1 MFFRK
6 PSDHVPHVTIF
17 HTILRSMLWILFIEI
32 ALLVGILYL
41 CRINTSLEQNAVDI
55 LQIQTENR
63 QNYLQGQMLDAQ
75 DLSSLAGEINAVTQ
89 AMLDDGE
96 ISLDTLDSGSDAASP
111 LLLSIGDSLI
121 SSMRHRPVTG
131 IFVVLN
137 THDLDTRK
145 KGEPL
150 PCLYLR
156 DLDPNSSPSQRN
168 SDLMLVRAPAQ
179 VVQSLYI
186 ATDTSWTPSINYG
199 ANGSNGFLYPVFQA
213 AYHGNG
219 ELDAADYG
227 HWTSS
232 PYTLSGD
239 DHSAIAYTIPLILDD
254 GTVYGVLG
262 VEILESYLQALLPGT
277 ELQNDSSGTYLL
289 GVASNSAIGKDDL
302 TVSVISASPAANAP
316 QQSYDQTLLLKPSK
330 RGGYQSDSPLG
341 LCHAAVAP
349 LTLYNRNAPFSNE
362 QMLLIGSVP
371 VSALYAFSGYVLRF
385 LIIAVLVVLTAGLFS
400 SLVLARKLSRPISR
414 LSDEVAHA
422 RESRS
427 SIPMLSATGIIELD
441 RFSSAFTQLGR
452 EVLDTSTKFLR
463 IMDMASVELGGYE
476 LRSAPDSIYVTDNF
490 FDLLGMP
497 GVDADDLTAQSFR
510 ELLQR
515 FERSCPHSP
524 APDGAMLY
532 HIRLPSGK
540 ERYLRIETTHEDG
553 TQVGLAE
560 DATANT
566 LEKLRI
572 EHERDYDT
580 LTDLYNRRAF
590 HRICAEFFC
599 SPEKLGHAALLMFDL
614 DNLKQINDTFG
625 HDWGDEYIRRAG
637 ECFAKNAPARTV
649 CARISSDEFNALFYG
664 YNDQDT
670 LRADIRAL
678 KAALEHS
685 VVQLP
690 SGRELR
696 VSVSGGV
703 AWYPESSTNLITLR
717 KYADFA
723 MYQVKLSRKGE
734 LLEFDPEVYRT
745 SLQERRCHEEFR
757 RLINEELVTYRF
769 QPIIDAKDGS
779 VFAYEALMRV
789 DLPTLRSPMDVLRL
803 AREENCLHEVE
814 RITFFCASSAY
825 QALENAGKVV
835 PSALLF
841 INSIASQ
848 YLTPDELSEYSARYA
863 SILPRIVI
871 EITEEECLDPKA
883 LRIKQTI
890 RGSSGAFALDD
901 YGSGYSNERS
911 LLELSPNYIKIDL
924 SIIRSIDTDAN
935 KRQIV
940 SNTVSYAHQRGMKV
954 VAEGLETADE
964 VRTVLSLGVDLLQ
977 GFFLAMPQVEP
988 GGASEESL
996 AVIAEMHARAM
1007 RVKFRYLAAT
1017 SSKYRKKAHE
1027 SIAFVSLFLLSV
1039 LFRRA
1044 GASDD
1049 RAHRA
1054 VDVDGLG
1061 EVGVHARGEAFLNV
1075 LMVGVG
1081 CEGDDRDVLRRL
1093 AVELSDGGSRLQA
1106 VHHRHLHVHQDRIEL
1121 VWRGLLD
1128 PL

>member
-75 DLSSLAGEINAVTQ
+75 DLSSLAGKINAVTQ

-137 THDLDTRK
+137 THDLDTRE

-156 DLDPNSSPSQRN
+156 DLDPDSAPSQRN

-186 ATDTSWTPSINYG
+186 ATDTSWMPSINYG
-199 ANGSNGFLYPVFQA
+199 SNGSSGFLYPVFQA

-371 VSALYAFSGYVLRF
+371 VSALYAFSGDVVRL

-560 DATANT
+560 DATADT

-590 HRICAEFFC
+590 RRICAEFFC

-625 HDWGDEYIRRAG
+625 HDWGDEYIRLTG
-637 ECFAKNAPARTV
+637 ECFAKNAPAHTV
-649 CARISSDEFNALFYG
+649 CARISGDEFNALFYG

-678 KAALEHS
+678 KAALEQS

-723 MYQVKLSRKGE
+723 MYQVKHSRKGE

-757 RLINEELVTYRF
+757 RLINEELVTYHF

-789 DLPTLRSPMDVLRL
+789 DLPTLHSPADVLRL

-814 RITFFCASSAY
+814 RITFFRASSAY

-841 INSIASQ
+841 VNSIASQ

-871 EITEEECLDPKA
+871 EITEEEVLDPKA

-996 AVIAEMHARAM
+996 AVIAEMH
-1007 RVKFRYLAAT
+1007 
-1017 SSKYRKKAHE
+1017 SQSDE
-1027 SIAFVSLFLLSV
+1027 SQISIF
-1039 LFRRA
+1039 
-1044 GASDD
+1044 G
-1049 RAHRA
+1049 
-1054 VDVDGLG
+1054 
-1061 EVGVHARGEAFLNV
+1061 
-1075 LMVGVG
+1075 
-1081 CEGDDRDVLRRL
+1081 GDK
-1093 AVELSDGGSRLQA
+1093 Q
-1106 VHHRHLHVHQDRIEL
+1106 
-1121 VWRGLLD
+1121 
-1128 PL
+1128 

>member
-6 PSDHVPHVTIF
+6 PSDHAPHVTIF

-63 QNYLQGQMLDAQ
+63 QNYLQSQMLDAQ
-75 DLSSLAGEINAVTQ
+75 DLSSLAGKINAVTQ

-96 ISLDTLDSGSDAASP
+96 ISLDTLDSGSDTASP

-156 DLDPNSSPSQRN
+156 DLDPDSSPSQRN

-199 ANGSNGFLYPVFQA
+199 ANGSSGFLYPVFQA

-277 ELQNDSSGTYLL
+277 ELQSGSSGTYLL

-371 VSALYAFSGYVLRF
+371 VSALYAFSGDVVRL

-427 SIPMLSATGIIELD
+427 SIPTLSATGIIELD

-476 LRSAPDSIYVTDNF
+476 LRSTPDSIYVTDNF

-515 FERSCPHSP
+515 FERSCPHFP
-524 APDGAMLY
+524 APGGAMLY

-560 DATANT
+560 DVTANT

-625 HDWGDEYIRRAG
+625 HDWGDEYIRRTG

-649 CARISSDEFNALFYG
+649 CARISGDEFSALFYG

-670 LRADIRAL
+670 LRADICAL
-678 KAALEHS
+678 KAALEQS

-696 VSVSGGV
+696 VSVSGGI

-723 MYQVKLSRKGE
+723 MYQVKHSRKGE

-745 SLQERRCHEEFR
+745 NLQERLCHEEFR
-757 RLINEELVTYRF
+757 RLINEELISYHF

-789 DLPTLRSPMDVLRL
+789 DLPTLHSPADVLRL

-841 INSIASQ
+841 VNSIASQ

-871 EITEEECLDPKA
+871 EITEEEVLDPKA

-890 RGSSGAFALDD
+890 PGSSGAFALDD

-924 SIIRSIDTDAN
+924 SIIRDIDTDAN

-988 GGASEESL
+988 DGASEESL
-996 AVIAEMHARAM
+996 AVIAEMH
-1007 RVKFRYLAAT
+1007 
-1017 SSKYRKKAHE
+1017 SQSDE
-1027 SIAFVSLFLLSV
+1027 SQISIF
-1039 LFRRA
+1039 
-1044 GASDD
+1044 G
-1049 RAHRA
+1049 
-1054 VDVDGLG
+1054 
-1061 EVGVHARGEAFLNV
+1061 
-1075 LMVGVG
+1075 
-1081 CEGDDRDVLRRL
+1081 GDK
-1093 AVELSDGGSRLQA
+1093 Q
-1106 VHHRHLHVHQDRIEL
+1106 
-1121 VWRGLLD
+1121 
-1128 PL
+1128 

>member
-75 DLSSLAGEINAVTQ
+75 DLSSLAGKINAVTQ

-137 THDLDTRK
+137 THDLDTRE

-156 DLDPNSSPSQRN
+156 DLDPDSAPSQRN

-199 ANGSNGFLYPVFQA
+199 SNGSSGFLYPVFQA

-497 GVDADDLTAQSFR
+497 GVDADALTAQSFR

-540 ERYLRIETTHEDG
+540 DRYLRIETTHENG
-553 TQVGLAE
+553 AQVGLAE
-560 DATANT
+560 DVTANT

-625 HDWGDEYIRRAG
+625 HDWGDEYIRRTG

-649 CARISSDEFNALFYG
+649 CARISGDEFNALFYG

-670 LRADIRAL
+670 LRADICAL
-678 KAALEHS
+678 KAALEQS

-696 VSVSGGV
+696 VSVSGGI

-723 MYQVKLSRKGE
+723 MYQVKHSRKGE

-769 QPIIDAKDGS
+769 QPIIDAKDGC

-789 DLPTLRSPMDVLRL
+789 DLPMLRSPTDVLRL

-841 INSIASQ
+841 VNSIASQ

-996 AVIAEMHARAM
+996 AVIAEMHSQSDESQISM
-1007 RVKFRYLAAT
+1007 FGGD
-1017 SSKYRKKAHE
+1017 KK
-1027 SIAFVSLFLLSV
+1027 
-1039 LFRRA
+1039 
-1044 GASDD
+1044 
-1049 RAHRA
+1049 
-1054 VDVDGLG
+1054 
-1061 EVGVHARGEAFLNV
+1061 
-1075 LMVGVG
+1075 
-1081 CEGDDRDVLRRL
+1081 
-1093 AVELSDGGSRLQA
+1093 
-1106 VHHRHLHVHQDRIEL
+1106 
-1121 VWRGLLD
+1121 
-1128 PL
+1128 

>member
-75 DLSSLAGEINAVTQ
+75 DLSSLAGKINAVTQ

-137 THDLDTRK
+137 THDLDTRE

-156 DLDPNSSPSQRN
+156 DLDPNSAPSQRN

-199 ANGSNGFLYPVFQA
+199 ANGSSGFLYPVFQA

-371 VSALYAFSGYVLRF
+371 VSALYAFSGDVVRL

-560 DATANT
+560 DVTANT

-590 HRICAEFFC
+590 RRICAEFFC

-625 HDWGDEYIRRAG
+625 HDWGDEYIRLTG

-649 CARISSDEFNALFYG
+649 CARISGDEFNALFYG

-670 LRADIRAL
+670 LRADICAL
-678 KAALEHS
+678 KAALEQS

-723 MYQVKLSRKGE
+723 MYQVKHSRKGE

-745 SLQERRCHEEFR
+745 DLQERRCHEEFR
-757 RLINEELVTYRF
+757 RLINEELVTYHF

-789 DLPTLRSPMDVLRL
+789 DLPTLHSPADVLRL

-814 RITFFCASSAY
+814 RITFFRASSAY
-825 QALENAGKVV
+825 QTLENAGKVV

-841 INSIASQ
+841 VNSIASQ

-871 EITEEECLDPKA
+871 EITEEEVLDPKA
-883 LRIKQTI
+883 LCIKQTI

-911 LLELSPNYIKIDL
+911 LLDLSPNYIKIDL
-924 SIIRSIDTDAN
+924 SIIRDIDTDAN

-977 GFFLAMPQVEP
+977 GFFLAMPQAEP

-996 AVIAEMHARAM
+996 AVIAEMH
-1007 RVKFRYLAAT
+1007 
-1017 SSKYRKKAHE
+1017 SQSDE
-1027 SIAFVSLFLLSV
+1027 SQISIF
-1039 LFRRA
+1039 
-1044 GASDD
+1044 G
-1049 RAHRA
+1049 
-1054 VDVDGLG
+1054 
-1061 EVGVHARGEAFLNV
+1061 
-1075 LMVGVG
+1075 
-1081 CEGDDRDVLRRL
+1081 GDK
-1093 AVELSDGGSRLQA
+1093 Q
-1106 VHHRHLHVHQDRIEL
+1106 
-1121 VWRGLLD
+1121 
-1128 PL
+1128 

>member
-75 DLSSLAGEINAVTQ
+75 DLSSLAGKINAVTQ

-96 ISLDTLDSGSDAASP
+96 ISLDTLDSGSDAASS

-137 THDLDTRK
+137 THDLDTRE

-199 ANGSNGFLYPVFQA
+199 ANGSSGFLYPVFQA

-302 TVSVISASPAANAP
+302 TVSVVSASPAANAP

-371 VSALYAFSGYVLRF
+371 VSALYAFSGYVVRL

-560 DATANT
+560 DVTANT

-590 HRICAEFFC
+590 RRICAEFFC

-625 HDWGDEYIRRAG
+625 HDWGDEYIRLTG

-649 CARISSDEFNALFYG
+649 CARISGDEFNALFYG

-670 LRADIRAL
+670 LRADICAL
-678 KAALEHS
+678 KAALEQS

-723 MYQVKLSRKGE
+723 MYQVKHSRKGE

-745 SLQERRCHEEFR
+745 DLQERRCHEEFR

-789 DLPTLRSPMDVLRL
+789 DLPTLHSPADVLRL

-814 RITFFCASSAY
+814 RITFFRASSAY
-825 QALENAGKVV
+825 QTLENAGKVV

-841 INSIASQ
+841 VNSIASQ

-871 EITEEECLDPKA
+871 EITEEEVLDPKA

-924 SIIRSIDTDAN
+924 SIIRDIDTDAN

-996 AVIAEMHARAM
+996 AVIAEM
-1007 RVKFRYLAAT
+1007 Y
-1017 SSKYRKKAHE
+1017 SQSDE
-1027 SIAFVSLFLLSV
+1027 SQISIF
-1039 LFRRA
+1039 
-1044 GASDD
+1044 G
-1049 RAHRA
+1049 
-1054 VDVDGLG
+1054 
-1061 EVGVHARGEAFLNV
+1061 
-1075 LMVGVG
+1075 
-1081 CEGDDRDVLRRL
+1081 GDK
-1093 AVELSDGGSRLQA
+1093 Q
-1106 VHHRHLHVHQDRIEL
+1106 
-1121 VWRGLLD
+1121 
-1128 PL
+1128 

>member
-41 CRINTSLEQNAVDI
+41 CRINTNLEQNAVDI

-75 DLSSLAGEINAVTQ
+75 DLSSLAGKINAVTQ

-150 PCLYLR
+150 PCLNLR

-199 ANGSNGFLYPVFQA
+199 ANGSSGFLYPVFQA

-572 EHERDYDT
+572 EHECDYDT

-625 HDWGDEYIRRAG
+625 HDWGDEYIRRTG

-649 CARISSDEFNALFYG
+649 CARISSDEFSALFYG

-696 VSVSGGV
+696 VSVSGGI

-757 RLINEELVTYRF
+757 RLINEELITYRF

-789 DLPTLRSPMDVLRL
+789 DLPTLHSPADVLRL

-996 AVIAEMHARAM
+996 AVIAEMH
-1007 RVKFRYLAAT
+1007 
-1017 SSKYRKKAHE
+1017 SKSDE
-1027 SIAFVSLFLLSV
+1027 SQISIF
-1039 LFRRA
+1039 
-1044 GASDD
+1044 G
-1049 RAHRA
+1049 
-1054 VDVDGLG
+1054 
-1061 EVGVHARGEAFLNV
+1061 
-1075 LMVGVG
+1075 
-1081 CEGDDRDVLRRL
+1081 GDK
-1093 AVELSDGGSRLQA
+1093 Q
-1106 VHHRHLHVHQDRIEL
+1106 
-1121 VWRGLLD
+1121 
-1128 PL
+1128 

>member
-41 CRINTSLEQNAVDI
+41 CRINTNLEQNAVDI

-75 DLSSLAGEINAVTQ
+75 DLSSLAGKINAVTQ

-156 DLDPNSSPSQRN
+156 VLDPNSSPSQRN

-199 ANGSNGFLYPVFQA
+199 ANGSSGFLYPVFQA

-572 EHERDYDT
+572 EHECDYDT

-625 HDWGDEYIRRAG
+625 HDWGDEYIRRTG

-649 CARISSDEFNALFYG
+649 CARISSDEFSAFFYG

-696 VSVSGGV
+696 VSVSGGI

-757 RLINEELVTYRF
+757 RLINEELISYHF

-789 DLPTLRSPMDVLRL
+789 DLPTLHSPADVLRL

-996 AVIAEMHARAM
+996 AVIAEMH
-1007 RVKFRYLAAT
+1007 
-1017 SSKYRKKAHE
+1017 SQSDE
-1027 SIAFVSLFLLSV
+1027 SQISIF
-1039 LFRRA
+1039 
-1044 GASDD
+1044 G
-1049 RAHRA
+1049 
-1054 VDVDGLG
+1054 
-1061 EVGVHARGEAFLNV
+1061 
-1075 LMVGVG
+1075 
-1081 CEGDDRDVLRRL
+1081 GDK
-1093 AVELSDGGSRLQA
+1093 Q
-1106 VHHRHLHVHQDRIEL
+1106 
-1121 VWRGLLD
+1121 
-1128 PL
+1128 

>member
-75 DLSSLAGEINAVTQ
+75 DLSSLADKINAVTQ

-121 SSMRHRPVTG
+121 SSMRHRPITG

-137 THDLDTRK
+137 THDLDTRE

-156 DLDPNSSPSQRN
+156 DLDPDSSPSQRN

-199 ANGSNGFLYPVFQA
+199 ANGSSGFLYPVFQA

-289 GVASNSAIGKDDL
+289 GVASNSSIGKDDL

-371 VSALYAFSGYVLRF
+371 VSALYAFSGDVVRL

-553 TQVGLAE
+553 AQVGLAE
-560 DATANT
+560 DVTANT

-590 HRICAEFFC
+590 RRICAEFFC

-625 HDWGDEYIRRAG
+625 HDWGDEYIRLTG

-649 CARISSDEFNALFYG
+649 CARISGDEFNALFYG

-670 LRADIRAL
+670 LRADICAL
-678 KAALEHS
+678 KAALEQS

-723 MYQVKLSRKGE
+723 MYQVKHSRKGE

-745 SLQERRCHEEFR
+745 DLQERRCHEEFR
-757 RLINEELVTYRF
+757 RLINEELVTYHF

-789 DLPTLRSPMDVLRL
+789 DLPTLHSPADVLRL

-814 RITFFCASSAY
+814 RITFFRASSAY
-825 QALENAGKVV
+825 QTLENAGKVV

-841 INSIASQ
+841 VNSIASQ

-871 EITEEECLDPKA
+871 EITEEEVLDPKA

-924 SIIRSIDTDAN
+924 SIIRDIDTDAN

-996 AVIAEMHARAM
+996 AVIAEMH
-1007 RVKFRYLAAT
+1007 
-1017 SSKYRKKAHE
+1017 SQSDE
-1027 SIAFVSLFLLSV
+1027 SQISMF
-1039 LFRRA
+1039 
-1044 GASDD
+1044 G
-1049 RAHRA
+1049 
-1054 VDVDGLG
+1054 
-1061 EVGVHARGEAFLNV
+1061 
-1075 LMVGVG
+1075 
-1081 CEGDDRDVLRRL
+1081 GDK
-1093 AVELSDGGSRLQA
+1093 Q
-1106 VHHRHLHVHQDRIEL
+1106 
-1121 VWRGLLD
+1121 
-1128 PL
+1128 

>member
-6 PSDHVPHVTIF
+6 PSDHAPHVTIF

-63 QNYLQGQMLDAQ
+63 QNYLQSQMLDAQ
-75 DLSSLAGEINAVTQ
+75 DLSSLAGKINAVTQ

-96 ISLDTLDSGSDAASP
+96 ISLDTLDSGSDTASP

-121 SSMRHRPVTG
+121 SSMRHRPITG

-137 THDLDTRK
+137 THDLDTRE

-156 DLDPNSSPSQRN
+156 DLDPDSSPSQRN

-199 ANGSNGFLYPVFQA
+199 ANGSSGFLYPVFQA

-277 ELQNDSSGTYLL
+277 ELQSGSSGTYLL

-371 VSALYAFSGYVLRF
+371 VSALYAFSGDVVRL

-427 SIPMLSATGIIELD
+427 SIPTLSATGIIELD

-476 LRSAPDSIYVTDNF
+476 LRSTPDSIYVTDNF

-515 FERSCPHSP
+515 FERSCPHFP
-524 APDGAMLY
+524 APGGAMLY

-560 DATANT
+560 DVTANT

-625 HDWGDEYIRRAG
+625 HDWGDEYIRRTG

-649 CARISSDEFNALFYG
+649 CARISGDEFSALFYG

-670 LRADIRAL
+670 LRADICAL
-678 KAALEHS
+678 KAALEQS

-696 VSVSGGV
+696 VSVSGGI

-723 MYQVKLSRKGE
+723 MYQVKHSRKGE

-745 SLQERRCHEEFR
+745 NLQERRCHEKFR
-757 RLINEELVTYRF
+757 RLINEELISYHF

-789 DLPTLRSPMDVLRL
+789 DLPTLHSPADVLRL

-841 INSIASQ
+841 VNSIASQ

-871 EITEEECLDPKA
+871 EITEEEVLDPKA

-890 RGSSGAFALDD
+890 PGSSGAFALDD

-924 SIIRSIDTDAN
+924 SIIRDIDTDAN

-988 GGASEESL
+988 DGASEESL
-996 AVIAEMHARAM
+996 AVIAEMH
-1007 RVKFRYLAAT
+1007 
-1017 SSKYRKKAHE
+1017 SQSDE
-1027 SIAFVSLFLLSV
+1027 SQISIF
-1039 LFRRA
+1039 
-1044 GASDD
+1044 G
-1049 RAHRA
+1049 
-1054 VDVDGLG
+1054 
-1061 EVGVHARGEAFLNV
+1061 
-1075 LMVGVG
+1075 
-1081 CEGDDRDVLRRL
+1081 GDK
-1093 AVELSDGGSRLQA
+1093 Q
-1106 VHHRHLHVHQDRIEL
+1106 
-1121 VWRGLLD
+1121 
-1128 PL
+1128 

>member
-75 DLSSLAGEINAVTQ
+75 DLSSLAGKINAVTQ

-96 ISLDTLDSGSDAASP
+96 ISLDTLDSGSDAASS

-137 THDLDTRK
+137 THDLDTRE

-199 ANGSNGFLYPVFQA
+199 ANGSSGFLYPVFQA

-302 TVSVISASPAANAP
+302 TVSVVSASPAANAP

-371 VSALYAFSGYVLRF
+371 VSALYAFSGYVVRL

-497 GVDADDLTAQSFR
+497 GVDADDLTVQSFR

-560 DATANT
+560 DVTANT

-572 EHERDYDT
+572 EHECDYDT

-590 HRICAEFFC
+590 RRICAEFFC

-625 HDWGDEYIRRAG
+625 HDWGDEYIRLTG

-649 CARISSDEFNALFYG
+649 CARISGDEFNALFYG

-670 LRADIRAL
+670 LRADICAL
-678 KAALEHS
+678 KAALEQS

-723 MYQVKLSRKGE
+723 MYQVKHSRKGE

-745 SLQERRCHEEFR
+745 DLQERRCHEEFR
-757 RLINEELVTYRF
+757 RLINEELVTYHF

-789 DLPTLRSPMDVLRL
+789 DLPTLHSPADVLRL

-814 RITFFCASSAY
+814 RITFFRASSAY
-825 QALENAGKVV
+825 QTLENAGKVV

-841 INSIASQ
+841 VNSIASQ

-871 EITEEECLDPKA
+871 EITEEEVLDPKA

-924 SIIRSIDTDAN
+924 SIIRDIDTDAN

-996 AVIAEMHARAM
+996 AVIAEM
-1007 RVKFRYLAAT
+1007 Y
-1017 SSKYRKKAHE
+1017 SQSDE
-1027 SIAFVSLFLLSV
+1027 SQISIF
-1039 LFRRA
+1039 
-1044 GASDD
+1044 G
-1049 RAHRA
+1049 
-1054 VDVDGLG
+1054 
-1061 EVGVHARGEAFLNV
+1061 
-1075 LMVGVG
+1075 
-1081 CEGDDRDVLRRL
+1081 GDK
-1093 AVELSDGGSRLQA
+1093 Q
-1106 VHHRHLHVHQDRIEL
+1106 
-1121 VWRGLLD
+1121 
-1128 PL
+1128 

>member
-41 CRINTSLEQNAVDI
+41 CRINTNLEQNAVDI

-75 DLSSLAGEINAVTQ
+75 DLSSLAGKINAVTQ

-96 ISLDTLDSGSDAASP
+96 ISLDTLDSGSDAASS

-137 THDLDTRK
+137 THDLDTRE

-199 ANGSNGFLYPVFQA
+199 ANGSSGFLYPVFQA

-302 TVSVISASPAANAP
+302 TVSVVSASPAANAP

-371 VSALYAFSGYVLRF
+371 VSALYAFSGYVVRL

-497 GVDADDLTAQSFR
+497 GVDADDLTVQSFR

-560 DATANT
+560 DVTANT

-590 HRICAEFFC
+590 RRICAEFFC

-625 HDWGDEYIRRAG
+625 HDWGDEYIRLTG

-649 CARISSDEFNALFYG
+649 CARISGDEFNALFYG

-670 LRADIRAL
+670 LRADICAL
-678 KAALEHS
+678 KAALEQS

-723 MYQVKLSRKGE
+723 MYQVKHSRKGE

-745 SLQERRCHEEFR
+745 DLQERRCHEEFR
-757 RLINEELVTYRF
+757 RLINEELVTYHF

-789 DLPTLRSPMDVLRL
+789 DLPTLHSPADVLRL

-814 RITFFCASSAY
+814 RITFFRASSAY
-825 QALENAGKVV
+825 QTLENAGKVV

-841 INSIASQ
+841 VNSIASQ

-871 EITEEECLDPKA
+871 EITEEEVLDPKA

-924 SIIRSIDTDAN
+924 SIIRDIDTDAN

-954 VAEGLETADE
+954 VAEGLETADK

-996 AVIAEMHARAM
+996 AVIAEM
-1007 RVKFRYLAAT
+1007 Y
-1017 SSKYRKKAHE
+1017 SQSDE
-1027 SIAFVSLFLLSV
+1027 SQISIF
-1039 LFRRA
+1039 
-1044 GASDD
+1044 G
-1049 RAHRA
+1049 
-1054 VDVDGLG
+1054 
-1061 EVGVHARGEAFLNV
+1061 
-1075 LMVGVG
+1075 
-1081 CEGDDRDVLRRL
+1081 GDK
-1093 AVELSDGGSRLQA
+1093 Q
-1106 VHHRHLHVHQDRIEL
+1106 
-1121 VWRGLLD
+1121 
-1128 PL
+1128 

>member
-75 DLSSLAGEINAVTQ
+75 DLSSLAGKINAVTQ

-96 ISLDTLDSGSDAASP
+96 ISLDTLDSGSDAASS

-137 THDLDTRK
+137 THDLDTRE

-199 ANGSNGFLYPVFQA
+199 ANGSSGFLYPVFQA

-302 TVSVISASPAANAP
+302 TVSVVSASPAANAP

-371 VSALYAFSGYVLRF
+371 VSALYAFSGYVVRL

-427 SIPMLSATGIIELD
+427 SIPMLSATDIIELD

-497 GVDADDLTAQSFR
+497 GVDADDLTVQSFR

-560 DATANT
+560 DVTANT

-590 HRICAEFFC
+590 RRICAEFFC

-625 HDWGDEYIRRAG
+625 HDWGDEYIRLTG

-649 CARISSDEFNALFYG
+649 CARISGDEFNALFYG

-670 LRADIRAL
+670 LRADICAL
-678 KAALEHS
+678 KAALEQS

-723 MYQVKLSRKGE
+723 MYQVKHSRKGE

-745 SLQERRCHEEFR
+745 DLQERRCHEEFR
-757 RLINEELVTYRF
+757 RLINEELVTYHF

-789 DLPTLRSPMDVLRL
+789 DLPTLHSPADVLRL

-814 RITFFCASSAY
+814 RITFFRASSAY
-825 QALENAGKVV
+825 QTLENAGKVV

-841 INSIASQ
+841 VNSIASQ

-871 EITEEECLDPKA
+871 EITEEEVLDPKA

-924 SIIRSIDTDAN
+924 SIIRDIDTDAN

-996 AVIAEMHARAM
+996 AVIAEM
-1007 RVKFRYLAAT
+1007 Y
-1017 SSKYRKKAHE
+1017 SQSDE
-1027 SIAFVSLFLLSV
+1027 SQISIF
-1039 LFRRA
+1039 
-1044 GASDD
+1044 G
-1049 RAHRA
+1049 
-1054 VDVDGLG
+1054 
-1061 EVGVHARGEAFLNV
+1061 
-1075 LMVGVG
+1075 
-1081 CEGDDRDVLRRL
+1081 GDK
-1093 AVELSDGGSRLQA
+1093 Q
-1106 VHHRHLHVHQDRIEL
+1106 
-1121 VWRGLLD
+1121 
-1128 PL
+1128 

>member
-41 CRINTSLEQNAVDI
+41 CRINTNLEQNAVDI

-63 QNYLQGQMLDAQ
+63 QNYLQDQMLDAQ
-75 DLSSLAGEINAVTQ
+75 DLSSLAGKINAVTQ

-137 THDLDTRK
+137 THDLDTRE

-186 ATDTSWTPSINYG
+186 ATDTSWMPLINYG
-199 ANGSNGFLYPVFQA
+199 ANGSSGFLYPVFQA

-497 GVDADDLTAQSFR
+497 GVDADALTAQSFR

-532 HIRLPSGK
+532 HICLPSGK

-560 DATANT
+560 DATADT

-572 EHERDYDT
+572 EHECDYDT

-625 HDWGDEYIRRAG
+625 HDWGDEYIRRTG
-637 ECFAKNAPARTV
+637 ECFVKNAPARTV
-649 CARISSDEFNALFYG
+649 CARISGDEFNALFYG

-685 VVQLP
+685 VVHLP

-696 VSVSGGV
+696 VSVSGGI

-723 MYQVKLSRKGE
+723 MYQVKHSRKGE

-789 DLPTLRSPMDVLRL
+789 DLPMLCSPTDVLRL

-825 QALENAGKVV
+825 HALENAGKVV

-841 INSIASQ
+841 VNSIASQ

-996 AVIAEMHARAM
+996 AVIAEMH
-1007 RVKFRYLAAT
+1007 
-1017 SSKYRKKAHE
+1017 SQSDE
-1027 SIAFVSLFLLSV
+1027 SQISIF
-1039 LFRRA
+1039 
-1044 GASDD
+1044 G
-1049 RAHRA
+1049 
-1054 VDVDGLG
+1054 
-1061 EVGVHARGEAFLNV
+1061 
-1075 LMVGVG
+1075 
-1081 CEGDDRDVLRRL
+1081 GDK
-1093 AVELSDGGSRLQA
+1093 Q
-1106 VHHRHLHVHQDRIEL
+1106 
-1121 VWRGLLD
+1121 
-1128 PL
+1128 

>member
-55 LQIQTENR
+55 LQIQTETR

-75 DLSSLAGEINAVTQ
+75 DLSSLAGKINAVTQ

-96 ISLDTLDSGSDAASP
+96 ISLDTLDSGSDAASS

-137 THDLDTRK
+137 THDLDTRE

-199 ANGSNGFLYPVFQA
+199 ANGSSGFLYPVFQA

-302 TVSVISASPAANAP
+302 TVSVVSASPAANAP

-371 VSALYAFSGYVLRF
+371 VSALYAFSGYVVRL

-497 GVDADDLTAQSFR
+497 GVDADDLTVQSFR

-560 DATANT
+560 DVTANT

-590 HRICAEFFC
+590 RRICAEFFC

-625 HDWGDEYIRRAG
+625 HDWGDEYIRLTG

-649 CARISSDEFNALFYG
+649 CARISGDEFNALFYG

-670 LRADIRAL
+670 LRADICAL
-678 KAALEHS
+678 KAALEQS

-723 MYQVKLSRKGE
+723 MYQVKHSRKGE

-745 SLQERRCHEEFR
+745 DLQERRCHEEFR
-757 RLINEELVTYRF
+757 RLINEELVTYHF

-789 DLPTLRSPMDVLRL
+789 DLPTLHSPADVLRL

-814 RITFFCASSAY
+814 RITFFRASSAY
-825 QALENAGKVV
+825 QTLENAGKVV

-841 INSIASQ
+841 VNSIASQ

-871 EITEEECLDPKA
+871 EITEEEVLDPKA

-924 SIIRSIDTDAN
+924 SIIRDIDTDAN

-996 AVIAEMHARAM
+996 AVIAEM
-1007 RVKFRYLAAT
+1007 Y
-1017 SSKYRKKAHE
+1017 SQSDE
-1027 SIAFVSLFLLSV
+1027 SQISIF
-1039 LFRRA
+1039 
-1044 GASDD
+1044 G
-1049 RAHRA
+1049 
-1054 VDVDGLG
+1054 
-1061 EVGVHARGEAFLNV
+1061 
-1075 LMVGVG
+1075 
-1081 CEGDDRDVLRRL
+1081 GDK
-1093 AVELSDGGSRLQA
+1093 Q
-1106 VHHRHLHVHQDRIEL
+1106 
-1121 VWRGLLD
+1121 
-1128 PL
+1128 

>member
-6 PSDHVPHVTIF
+6 PSDQAPHVTIF

-63 QNYLQGQMLDAQ
+63 QNYLQSQMLDAQ
-75 DLSSLAGEINAVTQ
+75 DLSSLAGKINAVTQ

-96 ISLDTLDSGSDAASP
+96 ISLDTLDSGSDTASP

-121 SSMRHRPVTG
+121 SSMRHRPITG

-137 THDLDTRK
+137 THDLDTRE

-156 DLDPNSSPSQRN
+156 DLDPDSSPSQRN

-199 ANGSNGFLYPVFQA
+199 ANGSSGFLYPVFQA

-371 VSALYAFSGYVLRF
+371 VSALYAFSGDVVRL

-427 SIPMLSATGIIELD
+427 SIPMLSTTGIIELD

-553 TQVGLAE
+553 TQVGLVE
-560 DATANT
+560 DVTANT

-590 HRICAEFFC
+590 RRICAEFFC

-625 HDWGDEYIRRAG
+625 HDWGDEYIRRTG

-649 CARISSDEFNALFYG
+649 CARISGDEFSALFYG

-696 VSVSGGV
+696 VSVSGGI

-723 MYQVKLSRKGE
+723 MYQVKHSRKGE

-745 SLQERRCHEEFR
+745 NLQERRCHEEFR
-757 RLINEELVTYRF
+757 RLINEELVTYHF

-789 DLPTLRSPMDVLRL
+789 DLPTLHSPADVLRL

-814 RITFFCASSAY
+814 RITFFRASSAY
-825 QALENAGKVV
+825 QTLENAGKVV

-841 INSIASQ
+841 VNSIASQ

-871 EITEEECLDPKA
+871 EITEEEVLDPKA
-883 LRIKQTI
+883 LRIKQSI
-890 RGSSGAFALDD
+890 PGSSGAFALDD

-924 SIIRSIDTDAN
+924 SIIRDIDTDAN

-964 VRTVLSLGVDLLQ
+964 VRTVLSLGVDLMQ

-988 GGASEESL
+988 GGASKESL
-996 AVIAEMHARAM
+996 AVIAEMH
-1007 RVKFRYLAAT
+1007 
-1017 SSKYRKKAHE
+1017 SQSDE
-1027 SIAFVSLFLLSV
+1027 SQISIF
-1039 LFRRA
+1039 
-1044 GASDD
+1044 G
-1049 RAHRA
+1049 
-1054 VDVDGLG
+1054 
-1061 EVGVHARGEAFLNV
+1061 
-1075 LMVGVG
+1075 
-1081 CEGDDRDVLRRL
+1081 GDK
-1093 AVELSDGGSRLQA
+1093 Q
-1106 VHHRHLHVHQDRIEL
+1106 
-1121 VWRGLLD
+1121 
-1128 PL
+1128 

>member
-75 DLSSLAGEINAVTQ
+75 DLSSLAGKINAVTQ

-137 THDLDTRK
+137 THDLDTRE

-199 ANGSNGFLYPVFQA
+199 ANGSSGFLYPVFQA

-371 VSALYAFSGYVLRF
+371 VSALYAFSGDVVRL

-427 SIPMLSATGIIELD
+427 SIPILSATGIIELD

-560 DATANT
+560 DVTANT

-590 HRICAEFFC
+590 RRICAEFFC

-625 HDWGDEYIRRAG
+625 HDCGDEYIRLTG

-649 CARISSDEFNALFYG
+649 CARISGDEFNALFYG

-670 LRADIRAL
+670 LRADICAL
-678 KAALEHS
+678 KAALEQS

-723 MYQVKLSRKGE
+723 MYQVKHSRKGE

-757 RLINEELVTYRF
+757 RLINEELVSYHF

-789 DLPTLRSPMDVLRL
+789 DLPTLHSPADVLRL

-841 INSIASQ
+841 VNSIASQ

-871 EITEEECLDPKA
+871 EITEEEGLDPKA

-890 RGSSGAFALDD
+890 PGSSGAFALDD

-924 SIIRSIDTDAN
+924 SIIRDIDTDAN

-996 AVIAEMHARAM
+996 AVIAEMH
-1007 RVKFRYLAAT
+1007 
-1017 SSKYRKKAHE
+1017 SQSDE
-1027 SIAFVSLFLLSV
+1027 SQISMF
-1039 LFRRA
+1039 
-1044 GASDD
+1044 G
-1049 RAHRA
+1049 
-1054 VDVDGLG
+1054 
-1061 EVGVHARGEAFLNV
+1061 
-1075 LMVGVG
+1075 
-1081 CEGDDRDVLRRL
+1081 GDK
-1093 AVELSDGGSRLQA
+1093 Q
-1106 VHHRHLHVHQDRIEL
+1106 
-1121 VWRGLLD
+1121 
-1128 PL
+1128 

>member
-6 PSDHVPHVTIF
+6 PSDQAPHVTIF

-63 QNYLQGQMLDAQ
+63 QNYLQSQMLDAQ
-75 DLSSLAGEINAVTQ
+75 DLSSLAGKINAVTQ

-96 ISLDTLDSGSDAASP
+96 ISLDTLDSGSDTASP

-121 SSMRHRPVTG
+121 SSMRHRPITG

-137 THDLDTRK
+137 THDLDTRE

-199 ANGSNGFLYPVFQA
+199 ANGSSGFLYPVFQA

-371 VSALYAFSGYVLRF
+371 VSALYAFSGDVVRL
-385 LIIAVLVVLTAGLFS
+385 LIIAVLVVLTAGFFS

-560 DATANT
+560 DVTANT

-590 HRICAEFFC
+590 RRICAEFFC

-625 HDWGDEYIRRAG
+625 HDWGDEYIRLTG

-649 CARISSDEFNALFYG
+649 CARISGDEFNALFYG

-670 LRADIRAL
+670 LRADICAL
-678 KAALEHS
+678 KAALEQS

-723 MYQVKLSRKGE
+723 MYQVKHSRKGE

-757 RLINEELVTYRF
+757 RLINEELVTYHF

-789 DLPTLRSPMDVLRL
+789 DLPTLHSPADVLRL

-814 RITFFCASSAY
+814 RITFFRASSAY
-825 QALENAGKVV
+825 QTLENAGKVV

-841 INSIASQ
+841 VNSIASQ

-871 EITEEECLDPKA
+871 EITEEEVLDPKA

-890 RGSSGAFALDD
+890 PGSSGAFALDD

-924 SIIRSIDTDAN
+924 SIIRDIDTDAN

-954 VAEGLETADE
+954 VAEGLETANE

-977 GFFLAMPQVEP
+977 GFFLAMPQAEP

-996 AVIAEMHARAM
+996 AVIAEMH
-1007 RVKFRYLAAT
+1007 
-1017 SSKYRKKAHE
+1017 SQSDE
-1027 SIAFVSLFLLSV
+1027 SQISIF
-1039 LFRRA
+1039 
-1044 GASDD
+1044 G
-1049 RAHRA
+1049 
-1054 VDVDGLG
+1054 
-1061 EVGVHARGEAFLNV
+1061 
-1075 LMVGVG
+1075 
-1081 CEGDDRDVLRRL
+1081 GDK
-1093 AVELSDGGSRLQA
+1093 Q
-1106 VHHRHLHVHQDRIEL
+1106 
-1121 VWRGLLD
+1121 
-1128 PL
+1128 

>member
-63 QNYLQGQMLDAQ
+63 QNYLQDQMLDAQ
-75 DLSSLAGEINAVTQ
+75 DLSSLAGKINAVTQ

-121 SSMRHRPVTG
+121 SSMRHRPITG

-137 THDLDTRK
+137 THDLDTRE

-156 DLDPNSSPSQRN
+156 DLDPDSSPSQRN

-199 ANGSNGFLYPVFQA
+199 ANGSSGFLYPVFQA

-262 VEILESYLQALLPGT
+262 VEILESYLQTLLPGS
-277 ELQNDSSGTYLL
+277 ELQNDSSGAYLL

-497 GVDADDLTAQSFR
+497 GVDAGDLTAQSFR

-572 EHERDYDT
+572 EHECDYDT

-625 HDWGDEYIRRAG
+625 HDWGDEYIRRTG

-649 CARISSDEFNALFYG
+649 CARISGDEFNALFYG

-678 KAALEHS
+678 KAALEHF

-696 VSVSGGV
+696 VSVSGGI

-723 MYQVKLSRKGE
+723 MYQVKHSRKGE

-757 RLINEELVTYRF
+757 RLINEELISYHF

-779 VFAYEALMRV
+779 VFADEALMRV
-789 DLPTLRSPMDVLRL
+789 DLPTLHSPADVLRL

-825 QALENAGKVV
+825 HALENAGKVV

-841 INSIASQ
+841 VNSIASQ

-924 SIIRSIDTDAN
+924 SIIRDIDTDAN

-996 AVIAEMHARAM
+996 AVIAEMH
-1007 RVKFRYLAAT
+1007 
-1017 SSKYRKKAHE
+1017 SQSDE
-1027 SIAFVSLFLLSV
+1027 SQISIF
-1039 LFRRA
+1039 
-1044 GASDD
+1044 G
-1049 RAHRA
+1049 
-1054 VDVDGLG
+1054 
-1061 EVGVHARGEAFLNV
+1061 
-1075 LMVGVG
+1075 
-1081 CEGDDRDVLRRL
+1081 GDK
-1093 AVELSDGGSRLQA
+1093 Q
-1106 VHHRHLHVHQDRIEL
+1106 
-1121 VWRGLLD
+1121 
-1128 PL
+1128 

>member
-75 DLSSLAGEINAVTQ
+75 DLSSLAGKINAVTQ

-96 ISLDTLDSGSDAASP
+96 ISLDTLDSGSDAASS

-137 THDLDTRK
+137 THDLDTRE

-199 ANGSNGFLYPVFQA
+199 ANGSSGFLYPVFQA

-302 TVSVISASPAANAP
+302 TVSVVSASPAANAP

-371 VSALYAFSGYVLRF
+371 VSALYAFSGYVVRL

-497 GVDADDLTAQSFR
+497 GVDADDLTVQSFR

-560 DATANT
+560 DVTANT

-590 HRICAEFFC
+590 RRICAEFFC

-625 HDWGDEYIRRAG
+625 HDWGDEYIRLTG

-649 CARISSDEFNALFYG
+649 CARISGDEFNALFYG

-670 LRADIRAL
+670 LRADICAL
-678 KAALEHS
+678 KAALEQS

-696 VSVSGGV
+696 VSVSGGI

-723 MYQVKLSRKGE
+723 MYQVKHSRKGE

-745 SLQERRCHEEFR
+745 DLQERRCHEEFR
-757 RLINEELVTYRF
+757 RLINEELVTYHF

-789 DLPTLRSPMDVLRL
+789 DLPTLHSPADVLRL

-814 RITFFCASSAY
+814 RITFFRASSAY
-825 QALENAGKVV
+825 QTLENAGKVV

-841 INSIASQ
+841 VNSIASQ

-871 EITEEECLDPKA
+871 EITEEEVLDPKA

-924 SIIRSIDTDAN
+924 SIIRDIDTDAN

-996 AVIAEMHARAM
+996 AVIAEM
-1007 RVKFRYLAAT
+1007 Y
-1017 SSKYRKKAHE
+1017 SQSDE
-1027 SIAFVSLFLLSV
+1027 SQISIF
-1039 LFRRA
+1039 
-1044 GASDD
+1044 G
-1049 RAHRA
+1049 
-1054 VDVDGLG
+1054 
-1061 EVGVHARGEAFLNV
+1061 
-1075 LMVGVG
+1075 
-1081 CEGDDRDVLRRL
+1081 GDK
-1093 AVELSDGGSRLQA
+1093 Q
-1106 VHHRHLHVHQDRIEL
+1106 
-1121 VWRGLLD
+1121 
-1128 PL
+1128 

>member
-75 DLSSLAGEINAVTQ
+75 DLSSLAGKINAVTQ

-121 SSMRHRPVTG
+121 SSMRHRPITG

-137 THDLDTRK
+137 THDLDTRE

-156 DLDPNSSPSQRN
+156 DLDPDSAPSQRN

-199 ANGSNGFLYPVFQA
+199 ANGSSGFLYPVFQA

-219 ELDAADYG
+219 ELDAVDYG

-371 VSALYAFSGYVLRF
+371 VSALYAFSGDVVRL

-560 DATANT
+560 DVTANT

-590 HRICAEFFC
+590 RRICAEFFC

-625 HDWGDEYIRRAG
+625 HDWGDEYIRLTG

-649 CARISSDEFNALFYG
+649 CARISGDEFNALFYG

-670 LRADIRAL
+670 LRADICAL
-678 KAALEHS
+678 KAALEQS

-723 MYQVKLSRKGE
+723 MYQVKHSRKGE

-745 SLQERRCHEEFR
+745 DLQERRCHEEFR
-757 RLINEELVTYRF
+757 RLINEELVTYHF

-789 DLPTLRSPMDVLRL
+789 DLPTLHSPADVLRL

-814 RITFFCASSAY
+814 RITFFRASSAY
-825 QALENAGKVV
+825 QTLENAGKVV

-841 INSIASQ
+841 VNSIASQ

-871 EITEEECLDPKA
+871 EITEEEVLDPKA

-977 GFFLAMPQVEP
+977 GFFLAMPQAEP

-996 AVIAEMHARAM
+996 AVIAEMH
-1007 RVKFRYLAAT
+1007 
-1017 SSKYRKKAHE
+1017 SQSDE
-1027 SIAFVSLFLLSV
+1027 SQISMF
-1039 LFRRA
+1039 
-1044 GASDD
+1044 G
-1049 RAHRA
+1049 
-1054 VDVDGLG
+1054 
-1061 EVGVHARGEAFLNV
+1061 
-1075 LMVGVG
+1075 
-1081 CEGDDRDVLRRL
+1081 GDK
-1093 AVELSDGGSRLQA
+1093 Q
-1106 VHHRHLHVHQDRIEL
+1106 
-1121 VWRGLLD
+1121 
-1128 PL
+1128 

>member
-41 CRINTSLEQNAVDI
+41 CRINTNLEQNAVDI

-75 DLSSLAGEINAVTQ
+75 DLSSLAGKINAVTQ

-121 SSMRHRPVTG
+121 SSMRHRPITG

-137 THDLDTRK
+137 THDLDTRE

-156 DLDPNSSPSQRN
+156 DLDPDSSPSQRN

-199 ANGSNGFLYPVFQA
+199 ANGSSGFLYPVFQA

-572 EHERDYDT
+572 EHECDYDT

-625 HDWGDEYIRRAG
+625 HDCGDEYIRLTG

-649 CARISSDEFNALFYG
+649 CARISGDEFNALFYG

-696 VSVSGGV
+696 VSVSGGI

-757 RLINEELVTYRF
+757 RLINEELISYHF

-789 DLPTLRSPMDVLRL
+789 DLPTLHSPADVLRL

-871 EITEEECLDPKA
+871 EITEEEVLDPKA

-924 SIIRSIDTDAN
+924 SIIRDIDTDAN

-996 AVIAEMHARAM
+996 AVIAEMH
-1007 RVKFRYLAAT
+1007 
-1017 SSKYRKKAHE
+1017 SQSDE
-1027 SIAFVSLFLLSV
+1027 SQISIF
-1039 LFRRA
+1039 
-1044 GASDD
+1044 G
-1049 RAHRA
+1049 
-1054 VDVDGLG
+1054 
-1061 EVGVHARGEAFLNV
+1061 
-1075 LMVGVG
+1075 
-1081 CEGDDRDVLRRL
+1081 GDK
-1093 AVELSDGGSRLQA
+1093 Q
-1106 VHHRHLHVHQDRIEL
+1106 
-1121 VWRGLLD
+1121 
-1128 PL
+1128 

>member
-75 DLSSLAGEINAVTQ
+75 DLSSLAGKINAVTQ

-96 ISLDTLDSGSDAASP
+96 ISLDTLDSGSDAASS

-137 THDLDTRK
+137 THDLDTRE

-199 ANGSNGFLYPVFQA
+199 ANGSSGFLYPVFQA

-302 TVSVISASPAANAP
+302 TVSVVSASPAANAP

-371 VSALYAFSGYVLRF
+371 VSALYAFSGYVVRL

-497 GVDADDLTAQSFR
+497 GVDADDLTVQSFR

-560 DATANT
+560 DVTANT

-590 HRICAEFFC
+590 RRICAEFFC

-625 HDWGDEYIRRAG
+625 HDWGDEYIRLTG

-649 CARISSDEFNALFYG
+649 CARISGDEFNALFYG

-670 LRADIRAL
+670 LRADICAL
-678 KAALEHS
+678 KAALEQS

-696 VSVSGGV
+696 VSVSGGI

-723 MYQVKLSRKGE
+723 MYQVKHSRKGE

-745 SLQERRCHEEFR
+745 DLQERRCHEEFR
-757 RLINEELVTYRF
+757 RLINEELVTYHF

-789 DLPTLRSPMDVLRL
+789 DLPTLHSPADVLRL

-814 RITFFCASSAY
+814 RITFFRASSAY
-825 QALENAGKVV
+825 QTLENAGKVV

-841 INSIASQ
+841 VNSIASQ

-871 EITEEECLDPKA
+871 EITEEEVLDPKA

-924 SIIRSIDTDAN
+924 SIIRDIDTDAN

-996 AVIAEMHARAM
+996 AVIAEMH
-1007 RVKFRYLAAT
+1007 
-1017 SSKYRKKAHE
+1017 SQSDE
-1027 SIAFVSLFLLSV
+1027 SQISMF
-1039 LFRRA
+1039 
-1044 GASDD
+1044 G
-1049 RAHRA
+1049 
-1054 VDVDGLG
+1054 
-1061 EVGVHARGEAFLNV
+1061 
-1075 LMVGVG
+1075 
-1081 CEGDDRDVLRRL
+1081 GDK
-1093 AVELSDGGSRLQA
+1093 Q
-1106 VHHRHLHVHQDRIEL
+1106 
-1121 VWRGLLD
+1121 
-1128 PL
+1128 

>member
-6 PSDHVPHVTIF
+6 PSDHAPHVTIF

-63 QNYLQGQMLDAQ
+63 QNYLQSQMLDAQ
-75 DLSSLAGEINAVTQ
+75 DLSSLAGKINAVTQ

-121 SSMRHRPVTG
+121 SSMRHRPITG

-137 THDLDTRK
+137 THDLDTRE

-156 DLDPNSSPSQRN
+156 DLDPDSAPSQRN

-199 ANGSNGFLYPVFQA
+199 ANGSSGFLYPVFQA

-371 VSALYAFSGYVLRF
+371 VSALYAFSGDVVRL

-560 DATANT
+560 DVTANT

-590 HRICAEFFC
+590 RRICAEFFC

-625 HDWGDEYIRRAG
+625 HDWGDEYIRLTG
-637 ECFAKNAPARTV
+637 ECFAKSAPARTV
-649 CARISSDEFNALFYG
+649 CARISGDEFNALFYG

-670 LRADIRAL
+670 LRADICAL
-678 KAALEHS
+678 KAALEQS

-723 MYQVKLSRKGE
+723 MYQVKHSRKGE

-757 RLINEELVTYRF
+757 RLINEELVTYHF

-789 DLPTLRSPMDVLRL
+789 DLPTLHSPADVLRL

-814 RITFFCASSAY
+814 RITFFRASSAY
-825 QALENAGKVV
+825 QTLENAGKVV

-841 INSIASQ
+841 VNSIASQ

-871 EITEEECLDPKA
+871 EITEEEVLDPKA

-924 SIIRSIDTDAN
+924 SIIRDIDTDAN

-996 AVIAEMHARAM
+996 AVIAEMH
-1007 RVKFRYLAAT
+1007 
-1017 SSKYRKKAHE
+1017 SQSDE
-1027 SIAFVSLFLLSV
+1027 SQISIF
-1039 LFRRA
+1039 
-1044 GASDD
+1044 G
-1049 RAHRA
+1049 
-1054 VDVDGLG
+1054 
-1061 EVGVHARGEAFLNV
+1061 
-1075 LMVGVG
+1075 
-1081 CEGDDRDVLRRL
+1081 GDK
-1093 AVELSDGGSRLQA
+1093 Q
-1106 VHHRHLHVHQDRIEL
+1106 
-1121 VWRGLLD
+1121 
-1128 PL
+1128 

>member
-75 DLSSLAGEINAVTQ
+75 DLSSLAGKINAVTQ

-137 THDLDTRK
+137 THDLDTRE

-199 ANGSNGFLYPVFQA
+199 ANGSSGFLYPVFQA

-371 VSALYAFSGYVLRF
+371 VSALYAFSGDVVRL

-553 TQVGLAE
+553 AQVGLAE
-560 DATANT
+560 DVTANT

-590 HRICAEFFC
+590 RRICAEFFC

-625 HDWGDEYIRRAG
+625 HDWGDEYIRLTG

-649 CARISSDEFNALFYG
+649 CARISGDEFNALFYG

-670 LRADIRAL
+670 LRADICAL
-678 KAALEHS
+678 KAALEQS

-696 VSVSGGV
+696 VSVSGGI

-723 MYQVKLSRKGE
+723 MYQVKHSRKGE

-745 SLQERRCHEEFR
+745 NLQERRCHEEFR
-757 RLINEELVTYRF
+757 RLINEELISYHF

-789 DLPTLRSPMDVLRL
+789 DLPTLHSPADVLRL

-841 INSIASQ
+841 VNSIASQ

-871 EITEEECLDPKA
+871 EITEEEGLDPKA

-890 RGSSGAFALDD
+890 PGSSGAFALDD

-924 SIIRSIDTDAN
+924 SIIRDIDTDAN

-996 AVIAEMHARAM
+996 AVIAEMH
-1007 RVKFRYLAAT
+1007 
-1017 SSKYRKKAHE
+1017 SQSDE
-1027 SIAFVSLFLLSV
+1027 SQISIF
-1039 LFRRA
+1039 
-1044 GASDD
+1044 G
-1049 RAHRA
+1049 
-1054 VDVDGLG
+1054 
-1061 EVGVHARGEAFLNV
+1061 
-1075 LMVGVG
+1075 
-1081 CEGDDRDVLRRL
+1081 GDK
-1093 AVELSDGGSRLQA
+1093 Q
-1106 VHHRHLHVHQDRIEL
+1106 
-1121 VWRGLLD
+1121 
-1128 PL
+1128 

>member
-6 PSDHVPHVTIF
+6 PSDQAPHVTIF

-63 QNYLQGQMLDAQ
+63 QNYLQSQMLDAQ
-75 DLSSLAGEINAVTQ
+75 DLSSLAGKINAVTQ

-96 ISLDTLDSGSDAASP
+96 ISLDTLDSGSDTASP

-121 SSMRHRPVTG
+121 SSMRHRPITG

-137 THDLDTRK
+137 THDLDTRE

-156 DLDPNSSPSQRN
+156 DLDPDSSPSQRN

-199 ANGSNGFLYPVFQA
+199 ANGSSGFLYPVFQA

-371 VSALYAFSGYVLRF
+371 VSALYAFSGDVVRL

-427 SIPMLSATGIIELD
+427 SIPTLSATGIIELD

-476 LRSAPDSIYVTDNF
+476 LRSAPNSIYVTDNF

-560 DATANT
+560 DVTAST

-625 HDWGDEYIRRAG
+625 HDWGDEYIRRTG

-649 CARISSDEFNALFYG
+649 CARISGDEFSALFYG

-685 VVQLP
+685 DVQLP

-696 VSVSGGV
+696 VSVSGGI

-723 MYQVKLSRKGE
+723 MYQVKHSRKGE

-745 SLQERRCHEEFR
+745 NLQERRCHEEFR
-757 RLINEELVTYRF
+757 RLINEELVSYHF

-789 DLPTLRSPMDVLRL
+789 DLPTLHSPADVLRL

-841 INSIASQ
+841 VNSIASQ

-871 EITEEECLDPKA
+871 EITEEEGLDPKA

-924 SIIRSIDTDAN
+924 SIIRDIDTDAN

-977 GFFLAMPQVEP
+977 GFFLAMPQAEP

-996 AVIAEMHARAM
+996 AVIAEMH
-1007 RVKFRYLAAT
+1007 
-1017 SSKYRKKAHE
+1017 SQSDE
-1027 SIAFVSLFLLSV
+1027 SQISIF
-1039 LFRRA
+1039 
-1044 GASDD
+1044 G
-1049 RAHRA
+1049 
-1054 VDVDGLG
+1054 
-1061 EVGVHARGEAFLNV
+1061 
-1075 LMVGVG
+1075 
-1081 CEGDDRDVLRRL
+1081 GDK
-1093 AVELSDGGSRLQA
+1093 Q
-1106 VHHRHLHVHQDRIEL
+1106 
-1121 VWRGLLD
+1121 
-1128 PL
+1128 

>member
-6 PSDHVPHVTIF
+6 PSDHAPHVTIF

-75 DLSSLAGEINAVTQ
+75 DLSSLAGKINAVTQ

-121 SSMRHRPVTG
+121 SSMRHRPITG

-137 THDLDTRK
+137 THDLDTRE

-156 DLDPNSSPSQRN
+156 DLDPDSSPSQRN

-199 ANGSNGFLYPVFQA
+199 ANGSSGFLYPVFQA

-330 RGGYQSDSPLG
+330 HGGYQSDSPLG

-371 VSALYAFSGYVLRF
+371 VSALYAFSGDVVRL
-385 LIIAVLVVLTAGLFS
+385 LIIAVLVVLTSGLFS

-427 SIPMLSATGIIELD
+427 SIPTLSATGIIELD

-560 DATANT
+560 DVTANT

-590 HRICAEFFC
+590 RRICAEFFC

-625 HDWGDEYIRRAG
+625 HDWGDEYIRLTG

-649 CARISSDEFNALFYG
+649 CARISGDEFNALFYG

-670 LRADIRAL
+670 LRADICAL
-678 KAALEHS
+678 KAALEQS

-723 MYQVKLSRKGE
+723 MYQVKHSRKGE

-757 RLINEELVTYRF
+757 RLINEELITYRF

-789 DLPTLRSPMDVLRL
+789 DLPTLHSPADVLRL

-814 RITFFCASSAY
+814 RITFFRASSAY
-825 QALENAGKVV
+825 QTLENAGKVV

-841 INSIASQ
+841 VNSIASQ

-871 EITEEECLDPKA
+871 EITEEEVLDPKA

-924 SIIRSIDTDAN
+924 SIIRDIDTDAN

-996 AVIAEMHARAM
+996 AVIAEMH
-1007 RVKFRYLAAT
+1007 
-1017 SSKYRKKAHE
+1017 SQSDE
-1027 SIAFVSLFLLSV
+1027 SQISIF
-1039 LFRRA
+1039 
-1044 GASDD
+1044 G
-1049 RAHRA
+1049 
-1054 VDVDGLG
+1054 
-1061 EVGVHARGEAFLNV
+1061 
-1075 LMVGVG
+1075 
-1081 CEGDDRDVLRRL
+1081 GDK
-1093 AVELSDGGSRLQA
+1093 Q
-1106 VHHRHLHVHQDRIEL
+1106 
-1121 VWRGLLD
+1121 
-1128 PL
+1128 

>member
-75 DLSSLAGEINAVTQ
+75 DLSSLAGKINAVTQ

-137 THDLDTRK
+137 THDLDTREK
-145 KGEPL
+145 DEPL

-199 ANGSNGFLYPVFQA
+199 ANGSSGFLYPVFQA

-239 DHSAIAYTIPLILDD
+239 DHTAIAYTIPLILDD

-289 GVASNSAIGKDDL
+289 GVASNSAIGKDNL
-302 TVSVISASPAANAP
+302 TVSVISASSAANAP

-341 LCHAAVAP
+341 LCHAAVVP

-371 VSALYAFSGYVLRF
+371 VSALYAFSGHVVRL

-497 GVDADDLTAQSFR
+497 GVDAGDLTVQSFR

-560 DATANT
+560 DVTAST

-590 HRICAEFFC
+590 RRICAEFFC

-625 HDWGDEYIRRAG
+625 HDCGDEYIRRTG

-649 CARISSDEFNALFYG
+649 CARISGDEFNALFYG

-670 LRADIRAL
+670 LRADICAL
-678 KAALEHS
+678 KAALEQS

-723 MYQVKLSRKGE
+723 MYQVKHSRKGE

-745 SLQERRCHEEFR
+745 DLQERRCHEEFR
-757 RLINEELVTYRF
+757 RLINEELVTYHF

-789 DLPTLRSPMDVLRL
+789 DLPTLHSPADVLRL

-814 RITFFCASSAY
+814 RITFFRASSAY
-825 QALENAGKVV
+825 QTLENAGKVV

-841 INSIASQ
+841 VNSIASQ

-871 EITEEECLDPKA
+871 EITEEEVLDPKA

-977 GFFLAMPQVEP
+977 GFFLAMPQAEP

-996 AVIAEMHARAM
+996 AVIAEMH
-1007 RVKFRYLAAT
+1007 
-1017 SSKYRKKAHE
+1017 SQSDE
-1027 SIAFVSLFLLSV
+1027 SQISIF
-1039 LFRRA
+1039 
-1044 GASDD
+1044 G
-1049 RAHRA
+1049 
-1054 VDVDGLG
+1054 
-1061 EVGVHARGEAFLNV
+1061 
-1075 LMVGVG
+1075 
-1081 CEGDDRDVLRRL
+1081 GDK
-1093 AVELSDGGSRLQA
+1093 Q
-1106 VHHRHLHVHQDRIEL
+1106 
-1121 VWRGLLD
+1121 
-1128 PL
+1128 

>member
-6 PSDHVPHVTIF
+6 PSDHAPHVTFF

-63 QNYLQGQMLDAQ
+63 QNYLQSQMLDAQ
-75 DLSSLAGEINAVTQ
+75 DLSSLAGKINAVTQ

-96 ISLDTLDSGSDAASP
+96 ISLDTLDSGSDTASP

-121 SSMRHRPVTG
+121 SSMRHRPITG

-137 THDLDTRK
+137 THDLDTRE

-156 DLDPNSSPSQRN
+156 DLDPDSSPSQRN

-199 ANGSNGFLYPVFQA
+199 ANGSSGFLYPVFQA

-277 ELQNDSSGTYLL
+277 ELQNGSSGTYLL
-289 GVASNSAIGKDDL
+289 AVASNSAIGKDDL

-371 VSALYAFSGYVLRF
+371 VSALYAFSGDVVRL

-560 DATANT
+560 DVTANT

-590 HRICAEFFC
+590 RRICAEFFC

-625 HDWGDEYIRRAG
+625 HDWGDEYIRLTG

-649 CARISSDEFNALFYG
+649 CARISGDEFNALFYG

-670 LRADIRAL
+670 LRADICAL
-678 KAALEHS
+678 KAALEQS

-723 MYQVKLSRKGE
+723 MYQVKHSRKGE

-745 SLQERRCHEEFR
+745 DLQERRCHEEFR
-757 RLINEELVTYRF
+757 RLINEELVTYHF

-789 DLPTLRSPMDVLRL
+789 DLPMLHSPADVLRL

-814 RITFFCASSAY
+814 RITFFRASSAY
-825 QALENAGKVV
+825 QTLENAGKVV

-841 INSIASQ
+841 VNSIASQ

-871 EITEEECLDPKA
+871 EITEEEVLDPKA

-924 SIIRSIDTDAN
+924 SIIRDIDTDAN

-996 AVIAEMHARAM
+996 AVIAEMH
-1007 RVKFRYLAAT
+1007 
-1017 SSKYRKKAHE
+1017 SQSDE
-1027 SIAFVSLFLLSV
+1027 SQISIF
-1039 LFRRA
+1039 
-1044 GASDD
+1044 G
-1049 RAHRA
+1049 
-1054 VDVDGLG
+1054 
-1061 EVGVHARGEAFLNV
+1061 
-1075 LMVGVG
+1075 
-1081 CEGDDRDVLRRL
+1081 GDK
-1093 AVELSDGGSRLQA
+1093 Q
-1106 VHHRHLHVHQDRIEL
+1106 
-1121 VWRGLLD
+1121 
-1128 PL
+1128 

>member
-75 DLSSLAGEINAVTQ
+75 DLSSLAGKINAVTQ

-96 ISLDTLDSGSDAASP
+96 ISLDTLDSGSDTASP

-137 THDLDTRK
+137 THDLDTRE

-156 DLDPNSSPSQRN
+156 DLDPDSSPSQRN

-199 ANGSNGFLYPVFQA
+199 ANGSSGFLYPVFQA

-371 VSALYAFSGYVLRF
+371 VSALYAFSGDVVRL

-560 DATANT
+560 DVTANT

-590 HRICAEFFC
+590 RRICAEFFC

-625 HDWGDEYIRRAG
+625 HDCGDEYIRLTG

-649 CARISSDEFNALFYG
+649 CARISGDEFNALFYG

-670 LRADIRAL
+670 LRADICAL
-678 KAALEHS
+678 KAALEQS

-696 VSVSGGV
+696 VSVSGGI

-723 MYQVKLSRKGE
+723 MYQVKHSRKGE

-757 RLINEELVTYRF
+757 RLINEELISYHF

-789 DLPTLRSPMDVLRL
+789 DLPTLHSPADVLRL

-814 RITFFCASSAY
+814 RITFFRASSAY

-841 INSIASQ
+841 VNSIASQ

-871 EITEEECLDPKA
+871 EITEEEVLDPKA

-890 RGSSGAFALDD
+890 PGSSGAFALDD

-924 SIIRSIDTDAN
+924 SIIRDIDTDAN

-977 GFFLAMPQVEP
+977 GFFLAMPQAEP

-996 AVIAEMHARAM
+996 AVIAEMH
-1007 RVKFRYLAAT
+1007 
-1017 SSKYRKKAHE
+1017 SQSDE
-1027 SIAFVSLFLLSV
+1027 SQISMF
-1039 LFRRA
+1039 
-1044 GASDD
+1044 G
-1049 RAHRA
+1049 
-1054 VDVDGLG
+1054 
-1061 EVGVHARGEAFLNV
+1061 
-1075 LMVGVG
+1075 
-1081 CEGDDRDVLRRL
+1081 GDK
-1093 AVELSDGGSRLQA
+1093 Q
-1106 VHHRHLHVHQDRIEL
+1106 
-1121 VWRGLLD
+1121 
-1128 PL
+1128 

>member
-75 DLSSLAGEINAVTQ
+75 DLSSLAGKINAVTQ

-96 ISLDTLDSGSDAASP
+96 ISLDTLDSGSDAASS

-137 THDLDTRK
+137 THDLDTRE

-199 ANGSNGFLYPVFQA
+199 ANGSSGFLYPVFQA

-302 TVSVISASPAANAP
+302 TVSVVSASPAANAP

-371 VSALYAFSGYVLRF
+371 VSALYAFSGYVVRL

-490 FDLLGMP
+490 FNLLGMP
-497 GVDADDLTAQSFR
+497 GVDADDLTVQSFR

-560 DATANT
+560 DVTANT

-590 HRICAEFFC
+590 RRICAEFFC

-625 HDWGDEYIRRAG
+625 HDWGDEYIRLTG

-649 CARISSDEFNALFYG
+649 CARISGDEFNALFYG

-670 LRADIRAL
+670 LRADICAL
-678 KAALEHS
+678 KAALEQS

-723 MYQVKLSRKGE
+723 MYQVKHSRKGE

-745 SLQERRCHEEFR
+745 DLQERRCHEEFR
-757 RLINEELVTYRF
+757 RLINEELVTYHF

-789 DLPTLRSPMDVLRL
+789 DLPTLHSPADVLRL

-814 RITFFCASSAY
+814 RITFFRASSAY
-825 QALENAGKVV
+825 QTLENAGKVV

-841 INSIASQ
+841 VNSIASQ

-871 EITEEECLDPKA
+871 EITEEEVLDPKA

-924 SIIRSIDTDAN
+924 SIIRDIDTDAN

-996 AVIAEMHARAM
+996 AVIAEM
-1007 RVKFRYLAAT
+1007 Y
-1017 SSKYRKKAHE
+1017 SQSDE
-1027 SIAFVSLFLLSV
+1027 SQISIF
-1039 LFRRA
+1039 
-1044 GASDD
+1044 G
-1049 RAHRA
+1049 
-1054 VDVDGLG
+1054 
-1061 EVGVHARGEAFLNV
+1061 
-1075 LMVGVG
+1075 
-1081 CEGDDRDVLRRL
+1081 GDK
-1093 AVELSDGGSRLQA
+1093 Q
-1106 VHHRHLHVHQDRIEL
+1106 
-1121 VWRGLLD
+1121 
-1128 PL
+1128 

>member
-41 CRINTSLEQNAVDI
+41 CRINTNLEQNAVDI

-75 DLSSLAGEINAVTQ
+75 DLSSLAGKINAVTQ

-199 ANGSNGFLYPVFQA
+199 ANGSSGFLYPVFQA

-277 ELQNDSSGTYLL
+277 ELSFTYLL

-497 GVDADDLTAQSFR
+497 GVDADALTAQSFR

-532 HIRLPSGK
+532 HICLPSGK
-540 ERYLRIETTHEDG
+540 ERYLRIETTREDG

-572 EHERDYDT
+572 EHECDYDT

-625 HDWGDEYIRRAG
+625 HDWGDEYIRRTG

-649 CARISSDEFNALFYG
+649 CARISGDEFNALFYG

-696 VSVSGGV
+696 VSVSGGI

-723 MYQVKLSRKGE
+723 MYQVKHSRKGE

-789 DLPTLRSPMDVLRL
+789 DLPMLRSPTDVLRL

-825 QALENAGKVV
+825 HALENAGKVV

-841 INSIASQ
+841 VNSIASQ

-996 AVIAEMHARAM
+996 AVIAEMH
-1007 RVKFRYLAAT
+1007 
-1017 SSKYRKKAHE
+1017 SQSDE
-1027 SIAFVSLFLLSV
+1027 SQISIF
-1039 LFRRA
+1039 
-1044 GASDD
+1044 G
-1049 RAHRA
+1049 
-1054 VDVDGLG
+1054 
-1061 EVGVHARGEAFLNV
+1061 
-1075 LMVGVG
+1075 
-1081 CEGDDRDVLRRL
+1081 GDK
-1093 AVELSDGGSRLQA
+1093 Q
-1106 VHHRHLHVHQDRIEL
+1106 
-1121 VWRGLLD
+1121 
-1128 PL
+1128 

>member
-6 PSDHVPHVTIF
+6 PSDHAPHVTIF

-75 DLSSLAGEINAVTQ
+75 DLSSLAGKINAVTQ

-137 THDLDTRK
+137 THDLDTRE

-156 DLDPNSSPSQRN
+156 DLDPDSSPSQRN

-199 ANGSNGFLYPVFQA
+199 ANGSSGFLYPVFQA

-277 ELQNDSSGTYLL
+277 ELQNGSSGTYLL

-371 VSALYAFSGYVLRF
+371 VSALYAFSGDVVRL

-476 LRSAPDSIYVTDNF
+476 LRSAPNSIYVTDNF

-560 DATANT
+560 DVTANT

-625 HDWGDEYIRRAG
+625 HDWGDEYIRRTG

-649 CARISSDEFNALFYG
+649 CARISGDEFSALFYG

-685 VVQLP
+685 DVQLP

-696 VSVSGGV
+696 VSVSGGI
-703 AWYPESSTNLITLR
+703 AWYPESSINLITLR

-723 MYQVKLSRKGE
+723 MYQVKHSRKGE

-757 RLINEELVTYRF
+757 RLINEELVTYHF

-789 DLPTLRSPMDVLRL
+789 DLPTLHSPADVLRL

-841 INSIASQ
+841 VNSIASQ

-871 EITEEECLDPKA
+871 EITEEEGLDPKA

-890 RGSSGAFALDD
+890 PGSSGAFALDD

-924 SIIRSIDTDAN
+924 SIIRDIDTDAN

-996 AVIAEMHARAM
+996 AVIAEMH
-1007 RVKFRYLAAT
+1007 
-1017 SSKYRKKAHE
+1017 SQSDE
-1027 SIAFVSLFLLSV
+1027 SQISIF
-1039 LFRRA
+1039 
-1044 GASDD
+1044 G
-1049 RAHRA
+1049 
-1054 VDVDGLG
+1054 
-1061 EVGVHARGEAFLNV
+1061 
-1075 LMVGVG
+1075 
-1081 CEGDDRDVLRRL
+1081 GDK
-1093 AVELSDGGSRLQA
+1093 Q
-1106 VHHRHLHVHQDRIEL
+1106 
-1121 VWRGLLD
+1121 
-1128 PL
+1128 

>member
-6 PSDHVPHVTIF
+6 PSDHAPHVTIF

-63 QNYLQGQMLDAQ
+63 QNYLQSQMLDAQ
-75 DLSSLAGEINAVTQ
+75 DLSSLAGKINAVTQ

-121 SSMRHRPVTG
+121 SSMRHRPITG

-137 THDLDTRK
+137 THDLDTRE

-156 DLDPNSSPSQRN
+156 DLDPDSSPSQRN

-199 ANGSNGFLYPVFQA
+199 ANGSSGFLYPVFQA

-371 VSALYAFSGYVLRF
+371 VSALYAFSGDVVRL
-385 LIIAVLVVLTAGLFS
+385 LIIAVLVVLTSGLFS

-463 IMDMASVELGGYE
+463 IMNMASVELGGYE

-497 GVDADDLTAQSFR
+497 GVDADDLTAQSFC

-553 TQVGLAE
+553 AQVGLAE
-560 DATANT
+560 DVTANT

-590 HRICAEFFC
+590 RRICAEFFC

-625 HDWGDEYIRRAG
+625 HDWGDEYIRLTG

-649 CARISSDEFNALFYG
+649 CA
-664 YNDQDT
+664 
-670 LRADIRAL
+670 L
-678 KAALEHS
+678 KAALEQS

-723 MYQVKLSRKGE
+723 MYQVKHSRKGE

-745 SLQERRCHEEFR
+745 DLQERRCHEEFR
-757 RLINEELVTYRF
+757 RLINEELVTYHF

-789 DLPTLRSPMDVLRL
+789 DLPTLHSPADVLRL

-814 RITFFCASSAY
+814 RITFFRASSAY

-841 INSIASQ
+841 VNSIASQ

-871 EITEEECLDPKA
+871 EITEEEVLDPKA

-924 SIIRSIDTDAN
+924 SIIRDIDTDAN

-996 AVIAEMHARAM
+996 AVIAEMH
-1007 RVKFRYLAAT
+1007 
-1017 SSKYRKKAHE
+1017 SQSDE
-1027 SIAFVSLFLLSV
+1027 SQISIF
-1039 LFRRA
+1039 
-1044 GASDD
+1044 G
-1049 RAHRA
+1049 
-1054 VDVDGLG
+1054 
-1061 EVGVHARGEAFLNV
+1061 
-1075 LMVGVG
+1075 
-1081 CEGDDRDVLRRL
+1081 GDK
-1093 AVELSDGGSRLQA
+1093 Q
-1106 VHHRHLHVHQDRIEL
+1106 
-1121 VWRGLLD
+1121 
-1128 PL
+1128 

>member
-75 DLSSLAGEINAVTQ
+75 DLSSLAGKINAVTQ

-121 SSMRHRPVTG
+121 SSMRHRPITG

-137 THDLDTRK
+137 THDLDTRE

-156 DLDPNSSPSQRN
+156 DLDPDSAPSQRN

-199 ANGSNGFLYPVFQA
+199 ANGSSGFLYPVFQA

-371 VSALYAFSGYVLRF
+371 VSALYAFSDDVVRL

-553 TQVGLAE
+553 AQVGLAE
-560 DATANT
+560 DVTANT

-590 HRICAEFFC
+590 RRICAEFFC

-625 HDWGDEYIRRAG
+625 HDWGDEYIRLTG

-649 CARISSDEFNALFYG
+649 CARISGDEFNALFYG

-670 LRADIRAL
+670 LRADICAL
-678 KAALEHS
+678 KAALEQS

-723 MYQVKLSRKGE
+723 MYQVKHSRKGE

-745 SLQERRCHEEFR
+745 DLQERRCHEEFR

-779 VFAYEALMRV
+779 VFAYEAFMRV
-789 DLPTLRSPMDVLRL
+789 DLPTLHSPADVLRL

-814 RITFFCASSAY
+814 RITFFRASSAY

-841 INSIASQ
+841 VNSIASQ

-871 EITEEECLDPKA
+871 EITEEEVLDPKA

-901 YGSGYSNERS
+901 YGSGYSNERR

-924 SIIRSIDTDAN
+924 SIIRDIDTDAN

-996 AVIAEMHARAM
+996 AVIAEMH
-1007 RVKFRYLAAT
+1007 
-1017 SSKYRKKAHE
+1017 SQSDE
-1027 SIAFVSLFLLSV
+1027 SQISIF
-1039 LFRRA
+1039 
-1044 GASDD
+1044 G
-1049 RAHRA
+1049 
-1054 VDVDGLG
+1054 
-1061 EVGVHARGEAFLNV
+1061 
-1075 LMVGVG
+1075 
-1081 CEGDDRDVLRRL
+1081 GDK
-1093 AVELSDGGSRLQA
+1093 Q
-1106 VHHRHLHVHQDRIEL
+1106 
-1121 VWRGLLD
+1121 
-1128 PL
+1128 

>member
-63 QNYLQGQMLDAQ
+63 QNYLQDQMLDAQ
-75 DLSSLAGEINAVTQ
+75 DLSSLAGKINAVTQ

-137 THDLDTRK
+137 THDLDTRE

-199 ANGSNGFLYPVFQA
+199 ANGSSGFLYPVFQA

-476 LRSAPDSIYVTDNF
+476 LHSAPDSIYVTDNF

-560 DATANT
+560 DVTANT

-580 LTDLYNRRAF
+580 LTDLFNRRAF

-625 HDWGDEYIRRAG
+625 HDWGDEYIRRTG

-649 CARISSDEFNALFYG
+649 CARISGDEFNALFYG

-685 VVQLP
+685 VVHLP

-696 VSVSGGV
+696 VSVSGGI

-723 MYQVKLSRKGE
+723 MYQAKRSRKGE

-757 RLINEELVTYRF
+757 RLINEELISYHF

-789 DLPTLRSPMDVLRL
+789 DLPTLHSPADVLRL

-841 INSIASQ
+841 VNSIASQ

-996 AVIAEMHARAM
+996 AVIAEMH
-1007 RVKFRYLAAT
+1007 
-1017 SSKYRKKAHE
+1017 SQSDE
-1027 SIAFVSLFLLSV
+1027 SQISIF
-1039 LFRRA
+1039 
-1044 GASDD
+1044 G
-1049 RAHRA
+1049 
-1054 VDVDGLG
+1054 
-1061 EVGVHARGEAFLNV
+1061 
-1075 LMVGVG
+1075 
-1081 CEGDDRDVLRRL
+1081 GDK
-1093 AVELSDGGSRLQA
+1093 Q
-1106 VHHRHLHVHQDRIEL
+1106 
-1121 VWRGLLD
+1121 
-1128 PL
+1128 

>member
-41 CRINTSLEQNAVDI
+41 CRINTNLEQNAVDI

-75 DLSSLAGEINAVTQ
+75 DLSSLAGKINAVTQ

-186 ATDTSWTPSINYG
+186 ATDTSWMPSINYG
-199 ANGSNGFLYPVFQA
+199 ANGSSGFLYPVFQA

-302 TVSVISASPAANAP
+302 TVSVISTSPAANAP
-316 QQSYDQTLLLKPSK
+316 QRSYDQTLLLKPSK

-371 VSALYAFSGYVLRF
+371 VSALYAFSGY
-385 LIIAVLVVLTAGLFS
+385 
-400 SLVLARKLSRPISR
+400 
-414 LSDEVAHA
+414 
-422 RESRS
+422 
-427 SIPMLSATGIIELD
+427 
-441 RFSSAFTQLGR
+441 
-452 EVLDTSTKFLR
+452 
-463 IMDMASVELGGYE
+463 E

-490 FDLLGMP
+490 FDLIGMP

-572 EHERDYDT
+572 EHECDYDT

-625 HDWGDEYIRRAG
+625 HDWGDEYIRRTG

-649 CARISSDEFNALFYG
+649 CARISSDEFSALFYG

-696 VSVSGGV
+696 VSVSGGI

-723 MYQVKLSRKGE
+723 MYQVKHSRRGE

-757 RLINEELVTYRF
+757 RLINEELITYRF

-789 DLPTLRSPMDVLRL
+789 DLPTLHSPADVLRL

-841 INSIASQ
+841 VNSIASQ

-996 AVIAEMHARAM
+996 AVIAEMH
-1007 RVKFRYLAAT
+1007 
-1017 SSKYRKKAHE
+1017 SQSDE
-1027 SIAFVSLFLLSV
+1027 SQISIF
-1039 LFRRA
+1039 
-1044 GASDD
+1044 G
-1049 RAHRA
+1049 
-1054 VDVDGLG
+1054 
-1061 EVGVHARGEAFLNV
+1061 
-1075 LMVGVG
+1075 
-1081 CEGDDRDVLRRL
+1081 GDK
-1093 AVELSDGGSRLQA
+1093 Q
-1106 VHHRHLHVHQDRIEL
+1106 
-1121 VWRGLLD
+1121 
-1128 PL
+1128 

>member
-75 DLSSLAGEINAVTQ
+75 DLSSLAGKINAVTQ

-96 ISLDTLDSGSDAASP
+96 ISLDTLDSGSDAASS

-137 THDLDTRK
+137 THDLDTRE

-199 ANGSNGFLYPVFQA
+199 ANGSSGFLYPVFQA

-302 TVSVISASPAANAP
+302 TVSVVSASPAANAP

-371 VSALYAFSGYVLRF
+371 VSALYAFSGYVVRL

-497 GVDADDLTAQSFR
+497 GVDADDLTVQSFR

-560 DATANT
+560 DVTANT

-590 HRICAEFFC
+590 RRICAEFFC

-625 HDWGDEYIRRAG
+625 HDWGDEYIRLTG

-649 CARISSDEFNALFYG
+649 CARISGDEFNALFYG

-670 LRADIRAL
+670 LRADICAL
-678 KAALEHS
+678 KAALEQS

-723 MYQVKLSRKGE
+723 MYQVKHSRKGE

-745 SLQERRCHEEFR
+745 DLQERRCHEEFR
-757 RLINEELVTYRF
+757 RLINEELVTYHF

-789 DLPTLRSPMDVLRL
+789 DLPTLHSPADVLRL

-841 INSIASQ
+841 VNSIASQ

-871 EITEEECLDPKA
+871 EITEEEVLDPKA

-924 SIIRSIDTDAN
+924 SIIRDIDTDAN

-996 AVIAEMHARAM
+996 AVIAEM
-1007 RVKFRYLAAT
+1007 Y
-1017 SSKYRKKAHE
+1017 SQSDE
-1027 SIAFVSLFLLSV
+1027 SQISIF
-1039 LFRRA
+1039 
-1044 GASDD
+1044 G
-1049 RAHRA
+1049 
-1054 VDVDGLG
+1054 
-1061 EVGVHARGEAFLNV
+1061 
-1075 LMVGVG
+1075 
-1081 CEGDDRDVLRRL
+1081 GDK
-1093 AVELSDGGSRLQA
+1093 Q
-1106 VHHRHLHVHQDRIEL
+1106 
-1121 VWRGLLD
+1121 
-1128 PL
+1128 